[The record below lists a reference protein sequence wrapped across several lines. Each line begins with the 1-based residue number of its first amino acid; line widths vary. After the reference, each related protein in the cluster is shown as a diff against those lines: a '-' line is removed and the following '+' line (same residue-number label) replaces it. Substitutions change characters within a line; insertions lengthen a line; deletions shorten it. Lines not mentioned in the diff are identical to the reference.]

1 MSISSGIILDF
12 TDSFCVLAGLELKG
26 GNPRISLGSEF
37 DVKKVKMNVN
47 YTLDLTTSFNP
58 INRISFSAKLL
69 LGDKG
74 RSLEQEQID
83 LLYASG
89 LMYYN
94 KSQWQEA
101 INEWEKI
108 LEIDKRYD
116 PAIKGIKSAKTQ
128 LDIYNDV
135 YENMFL
141 SL

>member
-1 MSISSGIILDF
+1 MNELPIGTMILDHAPEHF
-12 TDSFCVLAGLELKG
+12 YPYVDFMASIG
-26 GNPRISLGSEF
+26 
-37 DVKKVKMNVN
+37 KKVKMNVN

-83 LLYASG
+83 LLYTSG